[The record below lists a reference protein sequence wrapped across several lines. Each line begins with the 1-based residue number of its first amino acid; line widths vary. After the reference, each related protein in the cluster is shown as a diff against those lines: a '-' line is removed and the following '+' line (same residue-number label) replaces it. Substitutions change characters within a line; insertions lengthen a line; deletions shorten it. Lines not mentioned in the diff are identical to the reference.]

1 MRLSACLPA
10 IALMMMNAVG
20 GFAFAY
26 RSPPGA
32 DVVAVAFPPWWSDAR
47 VFGAVSSASASVVRE
62 TAFSSMLVIKLSPV
76 DGLSRLRQSGVWLTL
91 DPQAVAA
98 CLRSTS

>member
-1 MRLSACLPA
+1 
-10 IALMMMNAVG
+10 MMMNAAG
-20 GFAFAY
+20 GFALAY

-47 VFGAVSSASASVVRE
+47 VFSAVSSADATVVRE
-62 TAFSSMLVIKLSPV
+62 TAFSSLLVIKLSPM
-76 DGLSRLRQSGVWLTL
+76 DGLSRLRQTGGWLTL

-98 CLRSTS
+98 CLKSFS